1 MDDNQRDKKM
11 ELIKN
16 QVRVL
21 MNSFDTVQIFCTKHE
36 GGEDSQTFE
45 YNSGDGNF
53 MARYGQV
60 RAWMIHEDGRNAG
73 LHNDGDDK

>member
-1 MDDNQRDKKM
+1 MLDDQKEKKL

-21 MNSFDTVQIFCTKHE
+21 MQSFDTVQIFCTKHE
-36 GGEDSQTFE
+36 AGNDPETLE
-45 YNSGDGNF
+45 YQSGDGNF

-60 RAWMIHEDGRNAG
+60 RAWLLYEDARNG
-73 LHNDGDDK
+73 GFHNEIKNP